1 DGMKEVFRS
10 HQPRHLLNT
19 LAQRAMLSEVEI
31 AFWSGRRSV
40 EQNSV
45 YDNRSWEELRNIERK
60 VLFSEEMLSDLGEG
74 VRLELIAKIKENLES
89 LRNNYELYK
98 SQHDNQRVKILVKEI
113 KEIDQIINH
122 IIRYYNKGDEHEQ
135 KV

>member
-1 DGMKEVFRS
+1 M
-10 HQPRHLLNT
+10 
-19 LAQRAMLSEVEI
+19 
-31 AFWSGRRSV
+31 

>member
-1 DGMKEVFRS
+1 
-10 HQPRHLLNT
+10 
-19 LAQRAMLSEVEI
+19 
-31 AFWSGRRSV
+31 
-40 EQNSV
+40 
-45 YDNRSWEELRNIERK
+45 
-60 VLFSEEMLSDLGEG
+60 MLSDLGEG
-74 VRLELIAKIKENLES
+74 VRFELIAKIKENLES

-113 KEIDQIINH
+113 KEIDKIINH

>member
-1 DGMKEVFRS
+1 
-10 HQPRHLLNT
+10 
-19 LAQRAMLSEVEI
+19 
-31 AFWSGRRSV
+31 
-40 EQNSV
+40 QNSV

-74 VRLELIAKIKENLES
+74 VRFELIAKIKENLES

-113 KEIDQIINH
+113 KEIDKIINH

>member
-1 DGMKEVFRS
+1 MKKGSDLFHVAPATKKLFFADFKKRSGAGKDRALNFFQRHKSLQPDGMKEVFRS

-60 VLFSEEMLSDLGEG
+60 VLFSEEILSDLGEG
-74 VRLELIAKIKENLES
+74 VRFELIAK
-89 LRNNYELYK
+89 
-98 SQHDNQRVKILVKEI
+98 
-113 KEIDQIINH
+113 
-122 IIRYYNKGDEHEQ
+122 
-135 KV
+135 

>member
-1 DGMKEVFRS
+1 M
-10 HQPRHLLNT
+10 
-19 LAQRAMLSEVEI
+19 
-31 AFWSGRRSV
+31 

-74 VRLELIAKIKENLES
+74 VRFELIAKIKENLES

-98 SQHDNQRVKILVKEI
+98 SQHDNQRVKILIKEI
-113 KEIDQIINH
+113 KEIDKIINH

>member
-1 DGMKEVFRS
+1 M
-10 HQPRHLLNT
+10 
-19 LAQRAMLSEVEI
+19 
-31 AFWSGRRSV
+31 
-40 EQNSV
+40 
-45 YDNRSWEELRNIERK
+45 
-60 VLFSEEMLSDLGEG
+60 LFSEEMLSDLGEG
-74 VRLELIAKIKENLES
+74 VRFELIAKIKENLES

-113 KEIDQIINH
+113 KEIDKIINH

>member
-1 DGMKEVFRS
+1 MKEVFRS

-74 VRLELIAKIKENLES
+74 VRFELIAKIKENLES

-98 SQHDNQRVKILVKEI
+98 SQHDNQRVKILIKEI
-113 KEIDQIINH
+113 KEIDKIINH

>member
-1 DGMKEVFRS
+1 MKEVFRS

-74 VRLELIAKIKENLES
+74 VRFELIAKIKENLES

-98 SQHDNQRVKILVKEI
+98 NQHDNQRVKILVKEI
-113 KEIDQIINH
+113 KEIDKIINH

>member
-1 DGMKEVFRS
+1 MKEVFRS